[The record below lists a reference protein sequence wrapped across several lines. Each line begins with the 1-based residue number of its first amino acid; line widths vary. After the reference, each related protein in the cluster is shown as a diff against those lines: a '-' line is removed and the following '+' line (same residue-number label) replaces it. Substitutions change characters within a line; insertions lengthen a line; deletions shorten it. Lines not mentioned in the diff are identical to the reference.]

1 LPDFITLSLLAI
13 PFFHP
18 GVIADAK
25 INPTPAAKKTNSLD
39 LMHWPL
45 HFFRYQGTDWA
56 SDHAFFAGLTVRV
69 VPVKT
74 NSGAIAATNKVEGS
88 NLLDMLTRLHANST
102 KHTFVGVVIKT
113 RVCGV

>member
-1 LPDFITLSLLAI
+1 MPDFITLSLLAI
-13 PFFHP
+13 LFFHP

-56 SDHAFFAGLTVRV
+56 SDHAFFAGLTVRL

-74 NSGAIAATNKVEGS
+74 NFGATAATNKVKGT
-88 NLLDMLTRLHANST
+88 NTLNMLTGLEANSA
-102 KHTFVGVVIKT
+102 KHAFVGVIIKT
-113 RVCGV
+113 RVRSV